1 MVTTNKD
8 LVWDLTQ
15 VGFLGAFGE
24 YPEEALQVFEGL
36 NAVYTDNLGVKNGLG
51 MCFLF
56 SGKFQEAIEVFR
68 KDVLISDPH
77 NYEARC
83 FLGMALWETG
93 EKEEAKSLVEDALKN
108 GNEELKVISQSCLDS
123 MV

>member
-1 MVTTNKD
+1 MFK
-8 LVWDLTQ
+8 
-15 VGFLGAFGE
+15 
-24 YPEEALQVFEGL
+24 GL

-56 SGKFQEAIEVFR
+56 SGMYQEAISVFR
-68 KDVLISDPH
+68 KDVLIADPQ

-93 EKEEAKSLVEDALKN
+93 EKEEARSLVEDALKN
-108 GNEELKVISQSCLDS
+108 GNAEIKEISRSCLES
-123 MV
+123 MQ

>member
-1 MVTTNKD
+1 MVETNKE

-24 YPEEALQVFEGL
+24 HPQEALQVFTGL
-36 NAVYTDNLGVKNGLG
+36 NAVYEDNLGVKNGLG
-51 MCFLF
+51 MCYLF
-56 SGKFQEAIEVFR
+56 SGMFQEAISVFR
-68 KDVLISDPH
+68 KDVLIADPQ

-83 FLGMALWETG
+83 FLGMALWEIG
-93 EKEEAKSLVEDALKN
+93 EKEEARSLVEDALKN

-123 MV
+123 MQ